1 MKRQFDLSRV
11 FLYTVTFNIHE
22 SNTGDKY
29 SYVVQYYL
37 SKPVDNEKGM
47 FASEFMHTD
56 KPLKC
61 TNRALNERQYG
72 LKPDFIGGL
81 AFQKSVTL
89 LSDVIGGLAFQ
100 TSVNIIKKNC
110 YYPSSQSKEH

>member
-1 MKRQFDLSRV
+1 
-11 FLYTVTFNIHE
+11 
-22 SNTGDKY
+22 
-29 SYVVQYYL
+29 
-37 SKPVDNEKGM
+37 M

-100 TSVNIIKKNC
+100 TSVSLMYIIKKIVITPPLKVKNIKTSPK
-110 YYPSSQSKEH
+110 YKTNNIHFDRIHVAFHS